1 MRRRIIGVPIAVA
14 ALVILVTTGIPTTAA
29 VAAYTDP
36 LGTTVTTPLFAD
48 CSGVDASGREY
59 ARRHGIA
66 VCAANTTPP
75 DVALRTEAVGGEE
88 CGALTLTAMSWGRGV
103 AAIAWRASSETGPIE
118 GVDLTVSVSGRAGT
132 TVHRFSGP
140 TGSTPASG
148 GMVTYVGTGLA
159 VVTISGTVETAVA
172 ACSLSSAP
180 ARIGVR

>member
-1 MRRRIIGVPIAVA
+1 MRRRVIGMLGA
-14 ALVILVTTGIPTTAA
+14 AASLTVLLAIGAPATAA
-29 VAAYTDP
+29 VAAYSDP

-48 CSGVDASGREY
+48 CSRVDASGREY

-75 DVALRTEAVGGEE
+75 GVALRTEAVGGEE

-103 AAIAWRASSETGPIE
+103 AAVEWRASSETGPID

-140 TGSTPASG
+140 TGSTPASE

>member
-14 ALVILVTTGIPTTAA
+14 ALVVLVTGIPTTAA

-48 CSGVDASGREY
+48 CSRVDASGREY

-66 VCAANTTPP
+66 LCAANTTPQG
-75 DVALRTEAVGGEE
+75 VALRTEAVGGEE
-88 CGALTLTAMSWGRGV
+88 CGALTLTATSWGGGV
-103 AAIAWRASSETGPIE
+103 AAIAWRASSVSGPIH
-118 GVDLTVSVSGRAGT
+118 GIDLAVTVAGRTGT

-140 TGSTPASG
+140 TGSTPASE